1 MRSTNTNTTTPSPV
15 HETHEEDPLLNSQLG
30 SDDDC
35 SDADR
40 SDVGE
45 LSDFDEEE
53 EETLAE
59 EEAAPAEE
67 EAAPAEEEA
76 APAEEEAASDEEE
89 TAAPAE
95 EEAASDDEE
104 DQPNTLQKNLRA
116 AEEVQRLLEMIEG
129 RKEVMKVLG
138 NEGQVRAAEDFLKQ
152 GKRLLDRADDLFK
165 RALPVLKE
173 VLEET
178 QTSPKRPMV
187 KKATTRKKPMDPK
200 RLPTQ
205 VLGVELS
212 EGVKEAL
219 VCFRE
224 GKATVEDM
232 DYILVFMSDILDGP
246 LSNARALNPIDAHE
260 AFLTAKGD
268 KTRPNFDDE
277 AQGLYIFVKFISDSL
292 LLASKHY
299 SVAKS
304 KSDLPEGGA
313 LVVENMTRVINT
325 LALTHGLNPAINCRR
340 MPSEKNMCG
349 ATTAETGVV
358 RLLSF
363 LRFALDGSLGF
374 DFTRQVK
381 KALAKAIADLEK
393 SQ

>member
-1 MRSTNTNTTTPSPV
+1 MPSNTTPV
-15 HETHEEDPLLNSQLG
+15 PLLKKKKERSLDDEELY
-30 SDDDC
+30 SDDD
-35 SDADR
+35 
-40 SDVGE
+40 V
-45 LSDFDEEE
+45 SDFESD
-53 EETLAE
+53 E

-67 EAAPAEEEA
+67 D
-76 APAEEEAASDEEE
+76 AASDEEE

-95 EEAASDDEE
+95 EEAAPAEEETAAPAEEEAAPAEEE

-116 AEEVQRLLEMIEG
+116 AEAVQRLLKQIKG
-129 RKEVMKVLG
+129 RKEVMEALGNREQVQAAEKIVETCERYLEGADALFKKVL
-138 NEGQVRAAEDFLKQ
+138 VVLRA
-152 GKRLLDRADDLFK
+152 
-165 RALPVLKE
+165 
-173 VLEET
+173 LEET
-178 QTSPKRPMV
+178 QPTSTSGKPMV
-187 KKATTRKKPMDPK
+187 KKATARKTPFEIK

-205 VLGVELS
+205 VLGVGLS

-219 VCFRE
+219 IRLRE

-277 AQGLYIFVKFISDSL
+277 AQGLYIFVKFIGQCL
-292 LLASKHY
+292 LFASKHY

-313 LVVENMTRVINT
+313 LVVENMTRVLNI
-325 LALTHGLNPAINCRR
+325 LALTHGLNPVINCRR